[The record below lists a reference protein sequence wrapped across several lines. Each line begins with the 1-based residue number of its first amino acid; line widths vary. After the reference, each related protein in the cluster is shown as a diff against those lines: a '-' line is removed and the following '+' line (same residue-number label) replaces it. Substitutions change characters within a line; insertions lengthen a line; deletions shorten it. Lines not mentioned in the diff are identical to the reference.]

1 MFDLNLSQLT
11 LPLPENTDVVDF
23 ALKVNGV
30 EAPQEVEI
38 VSIHINRCLNRIS
51 WACISI
57 LDGSVEEQA
66 FPTSD
71 QDTFSPGNEIEILAG
86 YLPNRDTLF
95 KGIIIRH
102 AIKIGANSRP
112 CLEIECK
119 DHAVKM
125 TVGRKNKYFFNDT
138 DSGIM
143 ESIGREHGLDLDVES
158 TQVNH
163 PEMVQYFSTDWDF
176 VLTRAE
182 ANGKLVLTKDGE
194 LIVKAPDFGQSP
206 EFTVTYGST
215 LYEFEAEMD
224 ARNQYPS
231 AKATAWDPGS
241 QQIIESETTPS
252 GGGTGGFGSG
262 LGSAAVSAVGGA
274 LGVNLPGAPPNT
286 DYSQVIGIP
295 NFLVQ
300 HSGRL
305 SQEELQSWAQAQFLK
320 SELARSKGRV
330 KISGIA
336 SLYPGMTLS
345 LQGVGARH
353 SGTVFI
359 TAIRH
364 EIKRGSWFTHA
375 QFGLP
380 HEWLVQ
386 LFEDVQD
393 KSAAKLLPGVCGLQ
407 IGIVTKLENDPE
419 GEFRIQVRLPI
430 VDSAS
435 DGIWAR
441 IALQD
446 AGDNRSAFFLPEVG
460 DEVIVGFV
468 NDDPR
473 DPIVLGMLNSSAK
486 ASPFTATDDNHEKGW
501 QTRSGI
507 KMVFNDE
514 KSSYVLETPAGKKMS
529 IDDDADAIVME
540 DQHGNKITLDSNGIT
555 IEASQ
560 NLVLKAQNDVQV
572 EGLNINQK
580 ASVGLK
586 CEGNSNAQISASGEV
601 VVKGGIV
608 RIN

>member
-1 MFDLNLSQLT
+1 MFDLNLSQLA

-23 ALKVNGV
+23 VLKINGV
-30 EAPQEVEI
+30 EAPQEIEI
-38 VSIHINRCLNRIS
+38 VSIHINRCFNRIS

-57 LDGSVEEQA
+57 LDGSVAEQA
-66 FPTSD
+66 FPIGD
-71 QDTFSPGNEIEILAG
+71 QDTLSPGNEIEILAG
-86 YLPNRDTLF
+86 YLPNRDTIF

-102 AIKIGANSRP
+102 SIKIEADRRP
-112 CLEIECK
+112 HLEIECK
-119 DHAVKM
+119 DQAVKM
-125 TVGRKNKYFFNDT
+125 TIGRKNKYFFDDT
-138 DSGIM
+138 DSGII
-143 ESIGREHGLDLDVES
+143 ESIAREHDLDLDVES
-158 TQVNH
+158 SSVSH

-194 LIVKAPDFGQSP
+194 LVVKAPDFGQSP

-224 ARNQYPS
+224 ARDQYPS
-231 AKATAWDPGS
+231 AKATAWDPGA
-241 QQIIESETTPS
+241 QEIIESETSPS
-252 GGGTGGFGSG
+252 GGGLGGFGSG
-262 LGSAAVSAVGGA
+262 LGDAVSAVGGA
-274 LGVNLPGAPPNT
+274 LGVNLPGAPPNL

-295 NFLVQ
+295 NYLVQ

-305 SQEELQSWAQAQFLK
+305 SQEELQSWAEAQFLK
-320 SELARSKGRV
+320 SDLAKAKGRV
-330 KISGIA
+330 KILGIA
-336 SLYPGMTLS
+336 NLYPGMTLS

-353 SGTVFI
+353 SGDVYI
-359 TAIRH
+359 TAVRH
-364 EIKRGSWFTHA
+364 EIKEGSWFTHA

-380 HEWLVQ
+380 HDWFAQ
-386 LFEDVQD
+386 MFNDVQD
-393 KSAAKLLPGVCGLQ
+393 KPAAKLLPGVCGLQ

-419 GEFRIQVRLPI
+419 GEHRIQVRLPI
-430 VDSAS
+430 VDSSS
-435 DGIWAR
+435 DGIWVR

-446 AGDNRSAFFLPEVG
+446 AGDNRSAFFLPEIG

-486 ASPFTATDDNHEKGW
+486 PTPFTAADDNHEKGW
-501 QTRSGI
+501 QTRSGM

-514 KSSYVLETPAGKKMS
+514 KSSYLLETPAGKKMS
-529 IDDDADAIVME
+529 VDDDDDAMVME
-540 DQHGNKITLDSNGIT
+540 DQHGNKIIMDSNGIT

-560 NLVLKAQNDVQV
+560 NLVLKAQSDVQV

-586 CEGNSNAQISASGEV
+586 CEGSSTAEISASGQV

-608 RIN
+608 QIN